1 MRWVAIVAC
10 QRMHQTASWNPV
22 FGSHPEWGWW
32 NLKERSYY
40 WQEYTL
46 RMKITTVA
54 LLQLHNKWRK
64 HKYPPTGASKQ
75 FIIGPGYI
83 WGLNVFLS
91 DQIMLRRLCNQCK
104 WQNLVG
110 KCATDLVAKF
120 ESYKRTRVL
129 TAWFWS
135 ACGICQCFLTGKLK
149 ISLGALR
156 YILLYSVP
164 YVIRSCMTW
173 RWWYPWRSYTLV
185 LWKVHG
191 GRVWDSLEATRLSGL
206 PSGAWNVLERPD
218 LGNGVYMES
227 ESGDV
232 ILPKSIWS
240 KLSGLC
246 RSRKTLSHELSEMFF
261 RRVGITMENHNYY
274 IVVGWMSDTPLQK
287 LTTWSDQPNNNYN
300 QRDNMQLHN
309 K

>member
-64 HKYPPTGASKQ
+64 HKYPPTGASNQ

-149 ISLGALR
+149 ISLGPLR
-156 YILLYSVP
+156 HILLYCNKVMYDMALMISMTQL
-164 YVIRSCMTW
+164 YLGIMKSSWGAGLGFIRSHTSVRVAQRGVECAGEAWLGKWCLHGIREWW
-173 RWWYPWRSYTLV
+173 RHLAKVDLIQAVRAVPESKNLVPWIVGNVFQKGWYHY
-185 LWKVHG
+185 G
-191 GRVWDSLEATRLSGL
+191 
-206 PSGAWNVLERPD
+206 
-218 LGNGVYMES
+218 
-227 ESGDV
+227 
-232 ILPKSIWS
+232 KS
-240 KLSGLC
+240 
-246 RSRKTLSHELSEMFF
+246 
-261 RRVGITMENHNYY
+261 
-274 IVVGWMSDTPLQK
+274 
-287 LTTWSDQPNNNYN
+287 
-300 QRDNMQLHN
+300 
-309 K
+309 